1 MRTANSIK
9 LKKKGC
15 TNVSTTLL
23 DLDIDGV
30 TSPTAKGLL
39 ATGHCSND
47 CSLSA
52 LETEINSGGSKGS
65 LRGTNASASRK
76 VSGLQR
82 LRARPALQTAGE
94 IEDAG
99 WGQSP
104 GWEGC
109 VLSHASRLRSA
120 QPCPRSLLAS
130 GRMPGIWFFITLP
143 SFQLFQMWDFFS
155 KQTPQR

>member
-9 LKKKGC
+9 LKKKRC

-52 LETEINSGGSKGS
+52 LETEINSGRSKGS

-76 VSGLQR
+76 VSRLQQ

-120 QPCPRSLLAS
+120 QPCPRSPLAS

-143 SFQLFQMWDFFS
+143 SFHLFQMGDFFS